1 MEGINKLFEEG
12 RIGKLSIQNRIV
24 MAPMGIVG
32 LTEPNGMITQR
43 GIDYYIERAKGGVGL
58 IITRLFLPILDIE
71 FGPLKELGI
80 SPVPRIE
87 RPDVLPR
94 LEELAVGVHKYETR
108 IAIQLTAG
116 FGRVL
121 DPHIVGALG
130 IETTG
135 PSPIPNV
142 WDLGVITR
150 ELSTEE
156 VELIVKAC
164 GTAAEMIKAAG
175 IDAIELHG
183 HEGYL
188 LDQFMTSLWNKRTDK
203 YGGELSGRLRFPLE
217 MVEMIKEKAGE
228 DFPVIYRYAID
239 HYIEGGRQVP
249 ESLEIARRLEK
260 AGVDALHVDAGCYD
274 NWYWPHPPLY
284 QPPGGMVHV
293 AEVVKQAVSIPV
305 ITVGRLGYSDLAER
319 VLREGK
325 ADFIALGRPLLAD
338 PEWPLKAKEG
348 RKEDIRPCIG
358 CHNGCLGRI
367 VHVHPLSCA
376 VNPATGNERELEI
389 LPAERKKSVL
399 VIGGGIAGMEA
410 ARVAA
415 LRGHS
420 VTLYEK
426 RDQLGGHLV
435 EGSVPEFKNDV
446 RLLIE
451 YYLTQLKKLNVKI
464 ELNKEAIPEL
474 MQKIECEVMVVA
486 TGSMPVV
493 PDIPGIEKDTV
504 VSAIDVL
511 AGGGQVGEDV
521 LVTGGGLVGCEVAV
535 YLAQKGRRVTVVEM
549 QGEILPRVFE
559 ANKQYLHK
567 MLTENGVRVLTNTA
581 LARITDEGAI
591 LVNKIHRYEA
601 EVAADTVVLA
611 VGLKPRDDVVRHL
624 ECRAVELYHVGDC
637 REPGRI
643 MDAIWGAFETLR
655 TV

>member
-1 MEGINKLFEEG
+1 
-12 RIGKLSIQNRIV
+12 
-24 MAPMGIVG
+24 
-32 LTEPNGMITQR
+32 
-43 GIDYYIERAKGGVGL
+43 
-58 IITRLFLPILDIE
+58 
-71 FGPLKELGI
+71 
-80 SPVPRIE
+80 
-87 RPDVLPR
+87 
-94 LEELAVGVHKYETR
+94 
-108 IAIQLTAG
+108 
-116 FGRVL
+116 
-121 DPHIVGALG
+121 
-130 IETTG
+130 
-135 PSPIPNV
+135 
-142 WDLGVITR
+142 
-150 ELSTEE
+150 
-156 VELIVKAC
+156 
-164 GTAAEMIKAAG
+164 
-175 IDAIELHG
+175 
-183 HEGYL
+183 
-188 LDQFMTSLWNKRTDK
+188 
-203 YGGELSGRLRFPLE
+203 
-217 MVEMIKEKAGE
+217 
-228 DFPVIYRYAID
+228 
-239 HYIEGGRQVP
+239 
-249 ESLEIARRLEK
+249 
-260 AGVDALHVDAGCYD
+260 D
-274 NWYWPHPPLY
+274 NWYWPHPPLF

-293 AEVVKQAVSIPV
+293 ADVVKQAVRIPV
-305 ITVGRLGYSDLAER
+305 ITVGRLGYPDLAER

-358 CHNGCLGRI
+358 CHDGCLGRI

-410 ARVAA
+410 TRVAA

-521 LVTGGGLVGCEVAV
+521 LVAGGGLVGCEVAV